1 MPDVFLLPRKNL
13 TPVFARTQG
22 QEENSL
28 EGQCF
33 KEASLRGSNGALP
46 IDATPGEVPGGNA
59 PPTLRSVSVSCPRDE
74 QDSQS
79 KTSDPDSMCTKRGR
93 DN

>member
-1 MPDVFLLPRKNL
+1 MSDVFVLPSMDL
-13 TPVFARTQG
+13 TPAFARTQG

-46 IDATPGEVPGGNA
+46 IGATPGEGEILILLTFIGEL
-59 PPTLRSVSVSCPRDE
+59 TSC
-74 QDSQS
+74 QQ
-79 KTSDPDSMCTKRGR
+79 
-93 DN
+93 

>member
-1 MPDVFLLPRKNL
+1 MNL

-28 EGQCF
+28 QGHCF

-46 IDATPGEVPGGNA
+46 IGATPGRDSRRDA
-59 PPTLRSVSVSCPRDE
+59 PPTLRSVSVNCPRDE
-74 QDSQS
+74 QDSCYAEIYWGVTQLS
-79 KTSDPDSMCTKRGR
+79 AMTDQVDHL
-93 DN
+93 

>member
-1 MPDVFLLPRKNL
+1 MSDVFVLPRMDL

-33 KEASLRGSNGALP
+33 KEASLRGSNGALL
-46 IDATPGEVPGGNA
+46 IGATPGGDAHPI
-59 PPTLRSVSVSCPRDE
+59 LRSVSVNCPRDE
-74 QDSQS
+74 QDSHRA
-79 KTSDPDSMCTKRGR
+79 DIYL
-93 DN
+93 

>member
-1 MPDVFLLPRKNL
+1 MNL

-33 KEASLRGSNGALP
+33 KEASLRGSNGSCQLVQHK
-46 IDATPGEVPGGNA
+46 GEVPGGDA
-59 PPTLRSVSVSCPRDE
+59 PLTLRSVSVNCPRDE
-74 QDSQS
+74 QDSHS
-79 KTSDPDSMCTKRGR
+79 AEIYW
-93 DN
+93 